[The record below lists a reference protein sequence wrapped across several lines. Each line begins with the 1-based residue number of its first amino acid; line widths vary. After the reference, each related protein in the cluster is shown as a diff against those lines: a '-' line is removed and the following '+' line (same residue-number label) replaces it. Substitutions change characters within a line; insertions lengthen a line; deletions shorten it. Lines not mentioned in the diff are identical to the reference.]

1 MGYMKH
7 LPCRGCDLPE
17 GLLAL
22 EDILVALLA
31 LLGAVA
37 DGVCLIFVRQL
48 CVPCIEEGSSH
59 HVIIAVLESDG
70 AIEVGKEDE
79 LGVLE
84 GEPQRFEVGGS
95 HFVWRCT
102 VIWN

>member
-1 MGYMKH
+1 MSYH
-7 LPCRGCDLPE
+7 E
-17 GLLAL
+17 
-22 EDILVALLA
+22 IV
-31 LLGAVA
+31 
-37 DGVCLIFVRQL
+37 
-48 CVPCIEEGSSH
+48 
-59 HVIIAVLESDG
+59 AVLESDG
-70 AIEVGKEDE
+70 AIEIGEEDE

>member
-1 MGYMKH
+1 MSYH
-7 LPCRGCDLPE
+7 E
-17 GLLAL
+17 
-22 EDILVALLA
+22 
-31 LLGAVA
+31 
-37 DGVCLIFVRQL
+37 
-48 CVPCIEEGSSH
+48 
-59 HVIIAVLESDG
+59 IIAVLESDG

-102 VIWN
+102 VVWKLKWMLSIGRRLK